1 MGMLRSQTILHGKNG
16 KSRLLTPLGGT
27 GGEDVDTAEDHA
39 AAVDVVEG
47 FAVVVTVTAFF
58 FFMKRRRR
66 RRVRGSLFAE
76 FRNGNVCPIEAFDGM
91 VCSSDGWVVG
101 KSAHHLCHHRVGSL
115 AAPENVAAWK
125 LSCVYACVCSVLCVC
140 VYLLQVKIDTD
151 EQGNA
156 GLYTVLTCGL
166 DAISSAR
173 GANAAA
179 TSGSSW
185 SGILTWAWGCGC
197 GIDIGMYV
205 GIDEYEVGQLTMSL
219 VTLMFGVRDNYIP
232 GTFTFYLDVQC
243 TEFDLVADAC
253 EVPRHNKSAC
263 LSPHSIYLI
272 ESFSRGTQFIQVD
285 CLFFLHSPPSH
296 ALARASGAAP
306 GK

>member
-1 MGMLRSQTILHGKNG
+1 MSSATAAAAAQEKMKRKGKNLTGQPSSRRLSHHNNLPRIHTQPHRIPTQPLQSRPTIAHGRRMGMLRSQTILHGKNG
-16 KSRLLTPLGGT
+16 KSRLLAPLSGT

-47 FAVVVTVTAFF
+47 FAVVVTATFF
-58 FFMKRRRR
+58 FAMKRRRR
-66 RRVRGSLFAE
+66 GGGRGSLFAE
-76 FRNGNVCPIEAFDGM
+76 FCNGNVCPIEAFDGM

-101 KSAHHLCHHRVGSL
+101 KSAHHLCHHRVRSL

-125 LSCVYACVCSVLCVC
+125 LLCVYVCVRSVLCVC
-140 VYLLQVKIDTD
+140 VCLLQVKIGTD

-185 SGILTWAWGCGC
+185 SGILTW
-197 GIDIGMYV
+197 
-205 GIDEYEVGQLTMSL
+205 T
-219 VTLMFGVRDNYIP
+219 
-232 GTFTFYLDVQC
+232 
-243 TEFDLVADAC
+243 
-253 EVPRHNKSAC
+253 
-263 LSPHSIYLI
+263 
-272 ESFSRGTQFIQVD
+272 
-285 CLFFLHSPPSH
+285 
-296 ALARASGAAP
+296 
-306 GK
+306 

>member
-16 KSRLLTPLGGT
+16 KSRLLAPFGGT

-47 FAVVVTVTAFF
+47 FAVVVTATAFF
-58 FFMKRRRR
+58 FVMRRRR
-66 RRVRGSLFAE
+66 RGGGGGRGSLFAE

-91 VCSSDGWVVG
+91 IGSSDGWVVG

-125 LSCVYACVCSVLCVC
+125 LLCVYACVCSVLCVC

-197 GIDIGMYV
+197 RIDIGMYV
-205 GIDEYEVGQLTMSL
+205 LTSMRW
-219 VTLMFGVRDNYIP
+219 FN
-232 GTFTFYLDVQC
+232 
-243 TEFDLVADAC
+243 
-253 EVPRHNKSAC
+253 
-263 LSPHSIYLI
+263 
-272 ESFSRGTQFIQVD
+272 
-285 CLFFLHSPPSH
+285 
-296 ALARASGAAP
+296 
-306 GK
+306 

>member
-1 MGMLRSQTILHGKNG
+1 MLRSQTILHGKNG
-16 KSRLLTPLGGT
+16 KSRLLAPLGGT

-47 FAVVVTVTAFF
+47 FGVAVTVTVPAFF
-58 FFMKRRRR
+58 VMKRRRR
-66 RRVRGSLFAE
+66 GGGRGSLFAE

-91 VCSSDGWVVG
+91 VCSSDGWVVR

-125 LSCVYACVCSVLCVC
+125 LLYVYVWLCSVLCVC
-140 VYLLQVKIDTD
+140 VCLLQVKIGTD

-179 TSGSSW
+179 TSGSS
-185 SGILTWAWGCGC
+185 
-197 GIDIGMYV
+197 
-205 GIDEYEVGQLTMSL
+205 
-219 VTLMFGVRDNYIP
+219 
-232 GTFTFYLDVQC
+232 
-243 TEFDLVADAC
+243 
-253 EVPRHNKSAC
+253 
-263 LSPHSIYLI
+263 
-272 ESFSRGTQFIQVD
+272 
-285 CLFFLHSPPSH
+285 
-296 ALARASGAAP
+296 
-306 GK
+306 

>member
-16 KSRLLTPLGGT
+16 KSRLLAPLGGT

-47 FAVVVTVTAFF
+47 FAVVVTATAFSF
-58 FFMKRRRR
+58 AMERRRR
-66 RRVRGSLFAE
+66 RGVRGSLFAE

-115 AAPENVAAWK
+115 AASENVAAWK
-125 LSCVYACVCSVLCVC
+125 LLCVC
-140 VYLLQVKIDTD
+140 ICVFSVACLCRYVLQVKIGTD
-151 EQGNA
+151 EQDNA

-205 GIDEYEVGQLTMSL
+205 LTSMRW
-219 VTLMFGVRDNYIP
+219 FN
-232 GTFTFYLDVQC
+232 
-243 TEFDLVADAC
+243 
-253 EVPRHNKSAC
+253 
-263 LSPHSIYLI
+263 
-272 ESFSRGTQFIQVD
+272 
-285 CLFFLHSPPSH
+285 
-296 ALARASGAAP
+296 
-306 GK
+306 